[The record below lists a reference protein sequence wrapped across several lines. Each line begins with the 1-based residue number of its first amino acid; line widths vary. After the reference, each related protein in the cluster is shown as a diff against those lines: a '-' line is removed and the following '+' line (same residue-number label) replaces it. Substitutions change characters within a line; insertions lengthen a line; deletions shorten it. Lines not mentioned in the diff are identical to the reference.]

1 MYRHALEIYENKQ
14 WFKVQDHINFMMS
27 RLNYSLRNVPDA
39 LKHVN
44 SIVSKRVVTVAAVLA
59 SHYYQQLQQQQQQQ
73 QPTPHHHHHHHHST
87 VKHSQHHYNLV
98 EFGNEFNILRDFI
111 LYSNTANRAIAGG
124 DGQATL
130 VCVPIVDLASIE
142 INLNPSD
149 ESALKYGNVLVNME
163 NSAEIVHSSNNCG
176 DTKSVKR

>member
-1 MYRHALEIYENKQ
+1 MEIYENKQ

-27 RLNYSLRNVPDA
+27 RLSYSLKNVSDA

-73 QPTPHHHHHHHHST
+73 PTPHHHHHHHST
-87 VKHSQHHYNLV
+87 VKHSQHHFNLV
-98 EFGNEFNILRDFI
+98 EFANEFNILRDFI
-111 LYSNTANRAIAGG
+111 LYSNTANRTGTSVDQGG
-124 DGQATL
+124 LPTL
-130 VCVPIVDLASIE
+130 VCVPIVDLSSIE

-149 ESALKYGNVLVNME
+149 ETALRYGNVLVNME
-163 NSAEIVHSSNNCG
+163 NSAEIVQNQNGYG
-176 DTKSVKR
+176 DMKSVKR